1 MRGGEDRNKEAN
13 NREGKAERQEDL
25 QQVPGDPS
33 PRPGHG
39 DLLRPAPQAASGLTQ
54 QHPAD
59 RQR

>member
-54 QHPAD
+54 H
-59 RQR
+59 RTSGSRR

>member
-39 DLLRPAPQAASGLTQ
+39 DLLRPAPQAAPGLT
-54 QHPAD
+54 P
-59 RQR
+59 